1 MELTV
6 WLPHYNLTVTE
17 KINFFQP
24 FSTAVERKYL
34 EEPPTKFP
42 DHLVVADWHGL
53 MHDVANRRDLGVE
66 GALGLLHLNFFGCQP
81 LLNFVCALHELLHSV
96 FLVGL
101 QRNTAPSRKTQNS
114 EQYHQH

>member
-1 MELTV
+1 VELTV

-34 EEPPTKFP
+34 EEAPIKFA
-42 DHLVVADWHGL
+42 DHLVVADWHGR
-53 MHDVANRRDLGVE
+53 MHDVANHCDLCVE
-66 GALGLLHLNFFGCQP
+66 GGLGLLHLNFFGCQS
-81 LLNFVCALHELLHSV
+81 LLNFVCALHELLQFL
-96 FLVGL
+96 FLVAL
-101 QRNTAPSRKTQNS
+101 QTNTVPSRKTHNS